1 MRYLS
6 IMTRWRRCKNVS
18 DRVYYS
24 FSVRSAGWNPQ
35 AVQLKIL
42 HHAPR
47 FAGVLFFC
55 FYPGEGVPISYTS
68 TAGGSAGGVFFWWG
82 VPWLG
87 LPLWAV
93 LVAWCVLWLFVLLC
107 ALCLSFFGAFLSGCV
122 SCMAWGFSGCLR
134 LAVDALRDTP
144 GGGSTAALLRRG
156 SASSSRKI
164 EKGHILNRFF
174 C

>member
-1 MRYLS
+1 M
-6 IMTRWRRCKNVS
+6 
-18 DRVYYS
+18 YYS

-55 FYPGEGVPISYTS
+55 SLSG
-68 TAGGSAGGVFFWWG
+68 GGSPGVVHVHRWRLCWRCFSLAGCAVAGSPIVGGVG
-82 VPWLG
+82 WLVCPSG
-87 LPLWAV
+87 GCPFLRF
-93 LVAWCVLWLFVLLC
+93 LF
-107 ALCLSFFGAFLSGCV
+107 ALFRGFSFRVC
-122 SCMAWGFSGCLR
+122 SCMAWSFSGCLR

-164 EKGHILNRFF
+164 EKGHISNRFI

>member
-55 FYPGEGVPISYTS
+55 IYPGEGVPISYTS

-107 ALCLSFFGAFLSGCV
+107 AFCLSFFGAFLSGCV
-122 SCMAWGFSGCLR
+122 LVWLGAFRAVCGWLWTLWETPPEGEAPPHFCAEGVLR
-134 LAVDALRDTP
+134 VA
-144 GGGSTAALLRRG
+144 
-156 SASSSRKI
+156 
-164 EKGHILNRFF
+164 EK
-174 C
+174 